1 MEAKRRSIGIR
12 LCATCTQKKEKK
24 PTDEKK
30 FKSWA
35 YGFSATVLKVIFV
48 LWAFSIIFGAV
59 MIAYAMITT
68 GQIAEPV
75 NFMHEVNSTFGASVI
90 GVLVTRVVGNV
101 FEHNDGGI
109 FGKSIKEGN
118 ENDSASGYVLADD
131 HSSDDVS
138 DCGGSKEDAYG

>member
-1 MEAKRRSIGIR
+1 MEAKRKSIGIR
-12 LCATCTQKKEKK
+12 LCATCAQKREKK
-24 PTDEKK
+24 PTDDKK

-109 FGKSIKEGN
+109 FGQSIKEEK
-118 ENDSASGYVLADD
+118 ENDSTDCYVSADD
-131 HSSDDVS
+131 HSSNDVS
-138 DCGGSKEDAYG
+138 DSGGSQENVYG